1 MQVIQDLSSIDSK
14 TLKINA
20 MPVWMVFGNVC
31 INCLVKEY
39 LIARVTAILTRF
51 HVLVSHV
58 GSHIPLLFDAAPA

>member
-1 MQVIQDLSSIDSK
+1 MNKLSIDKETSF
-14 TLKINA
+14 IYAN
-20 MPVWMVFGNVC
+20 PGWMVFSNMRLECSVEE
-31 INCLVKEY
+31 N